1 MYRLDSSSQ
10 DAHKMFGDMT
20 PGGITHQDVILQH
33 IILTVNHFK
42 DTFRN
47 MPKDLPMQ
55 KRLFGFFP
63 FLKDDMICAAC
74 KKHLKN
80 RYTKCNMQFV
90 VYD

>member
-42 DTFRN
+42 DTFCN
-47 MPKDLPMQ
+47 MPKDLPNAKTTVWFFSIF
-55 KRLFGFFP
+55 KR
-63 FLKDDMICAAC
+63 
-74 KKHLKN
+74 
-80 RYTKCNMQFV
+80 
-90 VYD
+90 